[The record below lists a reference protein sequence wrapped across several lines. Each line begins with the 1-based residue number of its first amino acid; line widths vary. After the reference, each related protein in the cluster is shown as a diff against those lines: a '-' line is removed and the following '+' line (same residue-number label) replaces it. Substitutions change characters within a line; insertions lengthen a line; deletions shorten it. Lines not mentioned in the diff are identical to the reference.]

1 MIIQYWNSYQKQ
13 MRDWDTE
20 KSGAYMTVS
29 VGGDVLAMDETLEK
43 GLARLAWYEVKNPNR
58 VYKLWFGPCAFSDT
72 RNWIAVED
80 QPSDRVRRTA
90 QLFVN
95 QMSGRNE
102 DGSWK
107 MGPGGMMSFE
117 LDRNRRVYD
126 KYKKVYKLST
136 QYF

>member
-80 QPSDRVRRTA
+80 HPSDRVRRTA

-107 MGPGGMMSFE
+107 KNQDMMSFE

>member
-1 MIIQYWNSYQKQ
+1 MIIQYWNSYQKEAQ
-13 MRDWDTE
+13 EWDTE
-20 KSGAYMTVS
+20 KSGTYMTVS
-29 VGGDVLAMDETLEK
+29 DGGDVLAMDETPEK
-43 GLARLAWYEVKNPNR
+43 GLARLAWFEGKNPNR
-58 VYKLWFGPCAFSDT
+58 VYKLWFGPCAFSD
-72 RNWIAVED
+72 RDVWIAVED

-90 QLFVN
+90 QHWVN

-107 MGPGGMMSFE
+107 KNQDMMSFE

-126 KYKKVYKLST
+126 KYKKVYKLSS